1 MEPANLIAG
10 LHSVRIALRH
20 GTGSVQEVWVET
32 RRQDQRIRELIDLA
46 RQQGVNLHQVSREE
60 LDRLVPGSKHQGAV
74 ARTLVPAARNEA
86 FLKAMLREQNKP
98 PFLLILDGVQ
108 DPHNLGAC
116 LRSADAAGVQAVIAP
131 KDRSTGLTATA
142 CKVASGAADTVPFIQ
157 VTNLARTLRWLKEQ
171 GVWLAGTDDGA
182 EMSLYAADLK
192 GPLGIVMGGEGKG
205 MRRLTREACDLL
217 VNLPMAGRVES
228 LNVSVAAGVALFEAV
243 RQRSQVISSDQI

>member
-20 GTGSVQEVWVET
+20 GAGSVREVWVES
-32 RRQDQRIRELIDLA
+32 RRQDQRIRELIELA
-46 RQQGVNLHQVSREE
+46 RQQGINLRQVSGEE
-60 LDRLVPGSKHQGAV
+60 LDRMVPGSKHQGVV
-74 ARTLVPAARNEA
+74 ARTLAPAVRDEA
-86 FLKAMLREQNKP
+86 FLKAQIQDLEKP

-116 LRSADAAGVQAVIAP
+116 LRSADAAGVQAVVAP
-131 KDRSTGLTATA
+131 KDRSTGLTAAA

-171 GVWLAGTDDGA
+171 GIWLVGTAGDAG
-182 EMSLYAADLK
+182 MSLYDVDLK
-192 GPLGIVMGGEGKG
+192 GSLAIVMGGEAKG

-217 VNLPMAGRVES
+217 VNLPMAGRIES
-228 LNVSVAAGVALFEAV
+228 LNVSVAAGVAMFEAV
-243 RQRSQVISSDQI
+243 RQRGQDDT

>member
-20 GTGSVQEVWVET
+20 GAGSVQEVWVES
-32 RRQDQRIRELIDLA
+32 RRQDQRIQELIELA
-46 RQQGVNLHQVSREE
+46 RQQGIKLRQVAREE
-60 LDRLVPGSKHQGAV
+60 LDRMVPGSKHQGAV
-74 ARTLVPAARNEA
+74 ARTLAPAARDEA
-86 FLKAMLREQNKP
+86 FLKAQLQEPEKP

-131 KDRSTGLTATA
+131 KDRSTGLTAAA

-171 GVWLAGTDDGA
+171 GIWLVGTAGEAG
-182 EMSLYAADLK
+182 MSLYDADLK
-192 GPLGIVMGGEGKG
+192 GPLAIVMGGEGKG

-217 VNLPMAGRVES
+217 VNLPMAGSIES
-228 LNVSVAAGVALFEAV
+228 LNVSVAAGVAMFEAV
-243 RQRSQVISSDQI
+243 RQRSE

>member
-20 GTGSVQEVWVET
+20 GAGSVQEVWVES
-32 RRQDQRIRELIDLA
+32 RRQDQRIRELIELA
-46 RQQGVNLHQVSREE
+46 RQQGINLRQVSRED
-60 LDRLVPGSKHQGAV
+60 LDRMVPGSKHQGAV
-74 ARTLVPAARNEA
+74 ARTLAPAARDEA
-86 FLKAMLREQNKP
+86 FLKAQLQQLDKP

-131 KDRSTGLTATA
+131 KDRSTGLTAAA

-171 GVWLAGTDDGA
+171 GIWLVGTAGEAG
-182 EMSLYAADLK
+182 MSLYDVDLK
-192 GPLGIVMGGEGKG
+192 GPLAIVMGGEGKG

-217 VNLPMAGRVES
+217 VNLPMAGSIES
-228 LNVSVAAGVALFEAV
+228 LNVSVAAGVAMFEAV
-243 RQRSQVISSDQI
+243 RQRSQ